1 MSFQTQHIA
10 TLCKYAGISFVA
22 GAVNHGFFS
31 GERSVATAA
40 AGVVCFLVGAAMEM
54 KASPGQKRWAD
65 LLGFGV
71 LASIGLGFFTGGLQ
85 HFPDSPERSA
95 WVVPLGFA
103 MSLVAVYFMEG
114 RGPQA
119 ERPISAGALARYGT
133 LASTV
138 VVAGSVAAW
147 QLLPPGMGHSHADGD
162 DHSHGPNT
170 AAHSH
175 DTPAAQT
182 GAAAAAAASAA
193 DTKPGAVRV
202 VVVEMDDTMRFTPA
216 TWQAAEGET
225 IRIVAVN
232 KGQVRHELVLGSE
245 AELKKHAKE
254 MAAAAKKGKAHH
266 HHGPE
271 DGALSVEP
279 GKAAEMVYTFK
290 QGGTWGM
297 ACFERGHFE
306 AGMKGSVEV
315 KPRT

>member
-1 MSFQTQHIA
+1 MSFQTQHVA
-10 TLCKYAGISFVA
+10 SLCKYAGISFVA

-40 AGVVCFLVGAAMEM
+40 AGVLCFLVGAAMEM

-71 LASIGLGFFTGGLQ
+71 LASVGLGFFTGGLQ

-119 ERPISAGALARYGT
+119 ERPISPGALARYGT
-133 LASTV
+133 LAGTV
-138 VVAGSVAAW
+138 VVAGSVLAW
-147 QLLPPGMGHSHADGD
+147 QLLPPGLGHSHGHDDG
-162 DHSHGPNT
+162 H
-170 AAHSH
+170 AHSH
-175 DTPAAQT
+175 DTPKATAAT
-182 GAAAAAAASAA
+182 AGEAASAN
-193 DTKPGAVRV
+193 PGNVRV
-202 VVVEMDDTMRFTPA
+202 VVVEMDDTMRFSPA
-216 TWQAAEGET
+216 TWEAKQGET

-232 KGQVRHELVLGSE
+232 KGQVRHELVLGRPD
-245 AELKKHAKE
+245 ELAKHQKE
-254 MAAAAKKGKAHH
+254 MVAAAKKGKAHH

-271 DGALSVEP
+271 DGALSVAP
-279 GKAAEMVYTFK
+279 GQAAEMLYTFK
-290 QGGTWGM
+290 EGGTWGM

-306 AGMKGSVEV
+306 AGMKGSVDV